1 MSDPISQ
8 ADLEAYL
15 DEALPPKEMAA
26 IEEAMRNDPDYGHRL
41 VAIHGRRD
49 AGVHTLGEIWRR
61 HRLTCPS
68 REQLTLYIDG
78 KLGKEEADYIRFH
91 LEEIHCR
98 LCVASHED
106 ILITRQDDDDES
118 VSRHQRFLDSSSTYL
133 RKSDD

>member
-1 MSDPISQ
+1 MSEKFSQ

-15 DEALPPKEMAA
+15 DEALPPDEMAA
-26 IEEAMRNDPDYGHRL
+26 IEEAMRNDPEMGHRL

-68 REQLTLYIDG
+68 REQLTLHIDG
-78 KLGKEEADYIRFH
+78 KLPEEESNYIKFH

-98 LCVASHED
+98 LCVASYED
-106 ILITRQDDDDES
+106 ILISRQDPDEES
-118 VSRHQRFLDSSSTYL
+118 ESRHQRLVDRSSTYL
-133 RKSDD
+133 KKQD

>member
-1 MSDPISQ
+1 MSENISQ

-15 DEALPPKEMAA
+15 DEALPPDEMAA
-26 IEEAMRNDPDYGHRL
+26 IEEAMRNDPEMGHRL

-78 KLGKEEADYIRFH
+78 KLGDDETEYIEFH
-91 LEEIHCR
+91 LKQIHCR
-98 LCVASHED
+98 LCVASYED
-106 ILITRQDDDDES
+106 IKISRQDTDEES
-118 VSRHQRFLDSSSTYL
+118 ESRHQRFVDRSSTYL
-133 RKSDD
+133 KKSE

>member
-1 MSDPISQ
+1 MSESFSQ

-15 DEALPPKEMAA
+15 DEALPPEEMAA
-26 IEEAMRNDPDYGHRL
+26 IEEAMRNDPEMGHRL

-68 REQLTLYIDG
+68 REQLILYIDG
-78 KLGKEEADYIRFH
+78 KLPEEEANYIKFH

-98 LCVASHED
+98 LCVASYED
-106 ILITRQDDDDES
+106 IKISRQDEDDETE
-118 VSRHQRFLDSSSTYL
+118 SRHQRFVDRSSTYL
-133 RKSDD
+133 KKQD